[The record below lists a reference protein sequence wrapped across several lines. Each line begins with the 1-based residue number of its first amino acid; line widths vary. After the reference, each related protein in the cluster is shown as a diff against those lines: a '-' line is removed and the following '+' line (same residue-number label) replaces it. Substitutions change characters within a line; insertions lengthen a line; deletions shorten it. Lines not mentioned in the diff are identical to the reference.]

1 MSCLLARCVLIYA
14 SHSTGNMKP
23 HSRKHRLFSGLTVL
37 LLAVT
42 LCPSLSSDVTVTTSA
57 PTSPSPPSVPERGS
71 YNVTNNST
79 ACLLARLGLQLNI
92 TYPSRSQGKDV
103 QDIINLQPNLTTT
116 SGSCEADTSTLI
128 LMEENTNLTFHFVL
142 NSTTNKYHL
151 GGLDLSIT
159 LPDMAKPFTVS
170 NHSLVYLQG
179 SLGYSYMCH
188 QELILPVGQNF
199 FLNIFHL
206 QVQPF
211 GVSENTFGAAEDCA
225 LDKDDMLIP
234 IAVGAALAGLV
245 LIVLLAY
252 LIGRKRSHAGYQT
265 I

>member
-1 MSCLLARCVLIYA
+1 
-14 SHSTGNMKP
+14 MKP
-23 HSRKHRLFSGLTVL
+23 HTRQHHLPSGLTLV

-42 LCPSLSSDVTVTTSA
+42 ICPSLSTDVSATTSA
-57 PTSPSPPSVPERGS
+57 PTPSPPSVPERGS
-71 YNVTNNST
+71 YNITNNGT
-79 ACLLARLGLQLNI
+79 ACLLAHIGLQLNI
-92 TYPSRSQGKDV
+92 TYTSRSQGKAV

-128 LMEENTNLTFHFVL
+128 LKEENTTLTFQFFL
-142 NSTTNKYHL
+142 NSTTKKYHL
-151 GGLDLSIT
+151 GGLELSIT
-159 LPDMAKPFTVS
+159 LPDMAEPLTVHNS
-170 NHSLVYLQG
+170 SLGYLQG
-179 SLGYSYMCH
+179 TLGYSYMCR
-188 QELILPVGQNF
+188 QELILTVGQNF
-199 FLNIFHL
+199 SLNTFHL

-211 GVSENTFGAAEDCA
+211 GVSGNEFGAAEDCK
-225 LDKDDMLIP
+225 LDKDDMLVP